1 MPRFGAQTD
10 ARTWGAAP
18 AIRRYRRAVPSRTP
32 PLTRRTVLSG
42 VVVSAG
48 LLPLAACRG
57 PGFADSF
64 TDLRILVPNAPGGG
78 YDTTARI
85 VAQVLED
92 EGLTDHVEVFNVEGA
107 SGTVGLARTA
117 HETGNA
123 DLLMMM
129 GLGVVGALVENQA
142 DVRLDQVTP
151 IARLIGEAEIVAVP
165 AGSRFGDLGA
175 LLDAWRADPRRIQ
188 VGGGS
193 ATGGPDHL
201 AAHLLAQ
208 AVGID
213 PRQVR
218 YHQYDGGGPLLAALF
233 SGRLDFAVSGVG
245 EAVGQIRNR
254 EIDVLAVTSEADV
267 EGLRA
272 RTLRELGVELDF
284 SNWRGLVAPP
294 GLTAEQ
300 EEALV
305 ALVTDL
311 AGTGAWRAQERA
323 NGWSDAFLAGT
334 EFGRFLEHESA
345 RVTEL
350 LAQLGVR

>member
-1 MPRFGAQTD
+1 MLG
-10 ARTWGAAP
+10 
-18 AIRRYRRAVPSRTP
+18 I
-32 PLTRRTVLSG
+32 
-42 VVVSAG
+42 AG
-48 LLPLAACRG
+48 LGPFTACRG
-57 PGFADSF
+57 PWFADSF
-64 TDLRILVPNAPGGG
+64 TDLRIMVPNAPGGG

-142 DVRLDQVTP
+142 DVGFDQITP
-151 IARLIGEAEIVAVP
+151 IARLIGEPEIVAVP
-165 AGSRFGDLGA
+165 AGSQYGDLDA
-175 LLDAWRADPRRIQ
+175 LVDAWRADPRRFQ

-201 AAHLLAQ
+201 AAHLLAE

-213 PRQVR
+213 PGRVDYQ
-218 YHQYDGGGPLLAALF
+218 QYDGGGPLLAALF

-254 EIDVLAVTSEADV
+254 EVEVLAVTSETQV
-267 EGLRA
+267 EGVQA
-272 RTLRELGVELDF
+272 PTLRELGVDLDF

-294 GLTAEQ
+294 GLTAE
-300 EEALV
+300 EEESLV

-311 AGTGAWRAQERA
+311 DGTDAWRAQERA
-323 NGWSDAFLAGT
+323 NGWTDAFLAGT
-334 EFGRFLEHESA
+334 QFGVFLEHETA

-350 LAQLGVR
+350 LAQLGVH